1 MVNPTVNTV
10 IALGLFVISYPVLFQ
25 LFAFR
30 NFRKDQLRPQPVTLQ
45 GSATLSPTIV
55 LACYVK
61 NYLSQFCGIATAD
74 ITQRYPLQLSQP
86 TQVD

>member
-10 IALGLFVISYPVLFQ
+10 ITLGLFVISYPVLFQ
-25 LFAFR
+25 LFTLGILG
-30 NFRKDQLRPQPVTLQ
+30 KDQLRPQPVTLQ
-45 GSATLSPTIV
+45 GSATLSPTFV
-55 LACYVK
+55 LAFYMK